1 MIADLIEL
9 AGEVADAL
17 GARVTVSASVAHD
30 LRNASS
36 GLVATLE
43 FAADVAIGAT
53 SITLRLPSDATG
65 LTGQVPK
72 GLVLTIAGET
82 SKTVAA
88 DALAGN
94 DLIVLRLAAGLA
106 AAHLEGVAVGLAA
119 TAAFVCPDGIEQGV
133 GFAPGMVEIASGE
146 LLIPMA
152 GAPALF
158 RPRLD
163 TILTITNP
171 LDGRARKV
179 RVVSEPQVFA
189 GQAWSLLFSGTS

>member
-1 MIADLIEL
+1 MEL
-9 AGEVADAL
+9 AGDVADL
-17 GARVTVSASVAHD
+17 TGARVTVSASVAHD
-30 LRNASS
+30 LRDSRG

-43 FAADVAIGAT
+43 FAADTALGAT

-72 GLVLTIAGET
+72 GLELTIAGET

-94 DLIVLRLAAGLA
+94 DVIVLRLTAGLA
-106 AAHLEGVAVGLAA
+106 AAHLEGVAVGLA
-119 TAAFVCPDGIEQGV
+119 TAATFACPDGIEQGV
-133 GFAPGMVEIASGE
+133 GYASGMVELANGE